1 MVTVSTFVRGLCQ
14 NCPTSHFMHRN
25 ATAVYIDF
33 CHILHVGSE
42 LSRISRLSHDSV
54 LQLRAVLVLR
64 DLHQFVDNAPA
75 RSQSDQVEGDKRA
88 LAIVTLAVDER
99 LQPTAAAAS
108 NTMTALKS
116 LHAATQGS
124 LFGVDSAVKLRQGA
138 KENLASCC
146 QRAEALEQQL
156 LGMQQIGMQPMP

>member
-1 MVTVSTFVRGLCQ
+1 
-14 NCPTSHFMHRN
+14 MHRN

-33 CHILHVGSE
+33 CHIHVGSE

-54 LQLRAVLVLR
+54 FQLRAVLVLR
-64 DLHQFVDNAPA
+64 DLDQFVDNAPA
-75 RSQSDQVEGDKRA
+75 RNQSDQVEGDKGA

-116 LHAATQGS
+116 LHAANQGS
-124 LFGVDSAVKLRQGA
+124 LFGVEDSVVKLSQGA

-156 LGMQQIGMQPMP
+156 LAMQQIGMQPMP